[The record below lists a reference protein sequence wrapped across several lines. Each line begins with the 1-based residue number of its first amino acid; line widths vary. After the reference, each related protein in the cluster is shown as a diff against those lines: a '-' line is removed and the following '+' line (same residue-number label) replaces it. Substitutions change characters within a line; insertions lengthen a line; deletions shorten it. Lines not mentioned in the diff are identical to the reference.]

1 MILSGFN
8 ETELNFGTVGSASQK
23 EAHFAV
29 INNNP
34 VAVLLK
40 SWGTNMTG
48 AVVELVGVEEGNLS
62 TLMQRHSFSN
72 MSTAVSII
80 LHLFGTSAM
89 LVSFTLSPCL
99 SISVDMRN
107 RYSWNLILWSVDKIL
122 HFLILLKIE

>member
-72 MSTAVSII
+72 MSTTVSTV
-80 LHLFGTSAM
+80 LHLFGTSAV
-89 LVSFTLSPCL
+89 LVSFTLSACP
-99 SISVDMRN
+99 SISVDLLN
-107 RYSWNLILWSVDKIL
+107 RYS
-122 HFLILLKIE
+122 